1 MLARCSSAALWGL
14 DAVEVTVEVD
24 LAPGLPGL
32 QLVGLPDA
40 AVQEARERVRGAL
53 RNSGLRVP
61 LSRVVVSLAPADLRK
76 AGPGFDL
83 PIALGLLIASGQ
95 LEPAQLEGVW
105 SVAELGLDGQLRSV
119 RGMLALALAA
129 QRAGAKA
136 LLVPRANGAE
146 AALVDGLEVWAA
158 ADLSE
163 ALGWLR
169 DPAAAAVAQ
178 RAKPR
183 QHAQVAATAGAPA
196 RQESPGDLAE
206 VRGQPHG
213 RRALELAAAGGHHL
227 LLVGPP
233 GSGKTML
240 ARRLPA
246 LLPPLARPEALEL
259 TRLQSVAGLLPTGS
273 GLVAQR
279 PFRSPH
285 HSCSAAALIGGGPLP
300 RPGELSLAHHG
311 VLFLDELAEFRREVL
326 DQLRQPLEMRQ
337 VWISRARQRC
347 CFPCRIILV
356 AACNPCPCGW
366 TGDPQRSCVC
376 GEGRR
381 QRYWARLSGPLLDR
395 IDLQVA
401 VRRAEARELAQ
412 LYRPLGAAHS
422 ASEAGSG
429 SGDRAAA
436 RSLASVVAPRASGGR
451 QGGSAAGPAPWGGQ
465 ERLLALSSNGAGMV
479 AAAPSETREGWAESS
494 GGEASTAEVA
504 ARVLLARERMRQRNP
519 DGCINADL
527 PTGQM
532 AAALEL
538 EDGALALWER
548 ALAGRRLTARGG
560 ERLLRVAR
568 TICDLAGQRRVNA
581 AAVAEAI
588 AFRSFDL
595 VTEPMEAGPGGGD
608 RSGPPTPGA
617 A

>member
-24 LAPGLPGL
+24 LAPGLPAL

-53 RNSGLRVP
+53 RNSGLKVP

-83 PIALGLLIASGQ
+83 PIALGLLMASGQ
-95 LEPAQLEGVW
+95 LEPTQLDGIW
-105 SVAELGLDGQLRSV
+105 SVAELGLDGQLRPV

-129 QRAGAKA
+129 RRGGAKA
-136 LLVPRANGAE
+136 LLVPAANGAE
-146 AALVDGLEVWAA
+146 ADLVAGLEVWAA
-158 ADLSE
+158 ADLAE
-163 ALGWLR
+163 VLAWLR
-169 DPAAAAVAQ
+169 DPAAAGREA
-178 RAKPR
+178 R
-183 QHAQVAATAGAPA
+183 A
-196 RQESPGDLAE
+196 RQQAQAASAEVDPPRPDGSGDLAE
-206 VRGQPHG
+206 IRGQPHG

-240 ARRLPA
+240 ARRLPG
-246 LLPPLARPEALEL
+246 LLPPLSRPEALEL
-259 TRLQSVAGLLPTGS
+259 TRLQSVAGLLPSGS
-273 GLVAQR
+273 GLVSQR

-326 DQLRQPLEMRQ
+326 DQLRQPLEQRQ

-381 QRYWARLSGPLLDR
+381 RRYWARLSGPLLDR

-412 LYRPLGAAHS
+412 LYRLQAV
-422 ASEAGSG
+422 AGY
-429 SGDRAAA
+429 SGD
-436 RSLASVVAPRASGGR
+436 ASHFSGEGPD
-451 QGGSAAGPAPWGGQ
+451 GS
-465 ERLLALSSNGAGMV
+465 R
-479 AAAPSETREGWAESS
+479 APSLTAA
-494 GGEASTAEVA
+494 ASTAEVA
-504 ARVLLARERMRQRNP
+504 ERVLLARQRMRHRNP
-519 DGCINADL
+519 DGCVNADL
-527 PTGQM
+527 PTGQL
-532 AAALEL
+532 AAMLEL
-538 EDGALALWER
+538 EDTALALWER

-568 TICDLAGQRRVNA
+568 TIADLAGHRRVNA

-595 VTEPMEAGPGGGD
+595 VAEPMQ
-608 RSGPPTPGA
+608 TGA
-617 A
+617 VEP